1 MFDIPTA
8 TGQHIVILL
17 CINVGICICTL
28 VGIFISIKDIIKK
41 HMCKSKMKKTFRK
54 PIFKRRKP
62 PKQKKL
68 PSASEIEL
76 NRVNA
81 ISSDNDYD
89 SIFDASEF

>member
-1 MFDIPTA
+1 
-8 TGQHIVILL
+8 
-17 CINVGICICTL
+17 
-28 VGIFISIKDIIKK
+28 
-41 HMCKSKMKKTFRK
+41 MCKSKMKKTFRK

-81 ISSDNDYD
+81 KFLQTMIMILYLMPQNFNWEINFKSLDYC
-89 SIFDASEF
+89 

>member
-1 MFDIPTA
+1 MFDILTA

-17 CINVGICICTL
+17 CINVGICTL

-76 NRVNA
+76 NKVNA

>member
-1 MFDIPTA
+1 
-8 TGQHIVILL
+8 
-17 CINVGICICTL
+17 
-28 VGIFISIKDIIKK
+28 
-41 HMCKSKMKKTFRK
+41 MCKSKMKKTFRK

-68 PSASEIEL
+68 PSASEMEL
-76 NRVNA
+76 NKVNA